1 MVSTTE
7 VIDIAG
13 DLYTTKKNANT
24 NNGRKTMRYLDKLGI
39 RSIDKFKEI
48 YAVNDEDM
56 LLIEKYL
63 KYGYDEKN
71 LNIEDESEKDK
82 LIEILTNGLNFYK
95 NEVEIIERLNKLKNS
110 PSSVKDYIVIKKY
123 NSISELINK
132 IQNAKLVHSYEPIDD
147 DKMHEILVYV
157 AWYLLHS
164 KNKRPE
170 SLDRLITDID
180 NKTISIQDIVDG
192 IKELKTVNE
201 PNKGVKNI
209 TRKKYSEYIAPFDF
223 MDENN
228 TYKSGIDKM
237 RKATVKGGVRKEKQM
252 NSFSNFLHLHR
263 YLNQ

>member
-1 MVSTTE
+1 MVGITE
-7 VIDIAG
+7 VIDIGG

-48 YAVNDEDM
+48 YEVNDEDVS
-56 LLIEKYL
+56 LIAKYL

-71 LNIEDESEKDK
+71 LNIEDEYEKEK
-82 LIEILTNGLNFYK
+82 LIEILTNGQKYYE
-95 NEVEIIERLNKLKNS
+95 NEVGIIEQLNKLKNS

-132 IQNAKLVHSYEPIDD
+132 IKNASIIHSYEPIND
-147 DKMHEILVYV
+147 DKLHEILVYV

-170 SLDRLITDID
+170 SLNKLISDID
-180 NKTISIQDIVDG
+180 NQTISIQDIVDG
-192 IKELKTVNE
+192 IKELKTVHE

-237 RKATVKGGVRKEKQM
+237 RKATVKGGVRKGKQM